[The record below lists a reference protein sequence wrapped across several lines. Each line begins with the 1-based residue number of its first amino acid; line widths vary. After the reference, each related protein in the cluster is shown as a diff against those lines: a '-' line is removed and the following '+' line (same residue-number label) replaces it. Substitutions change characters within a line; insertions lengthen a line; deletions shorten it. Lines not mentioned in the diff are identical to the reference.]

1 MEENEQFRELY
12 LLVFAL
18 NQPADLQE
26 IFDKSVVGIQNILNV
41 DRASLLITDDED
53 VMRFRAW
60 SNLSADYRQAVDG
73 HSPWAADEQNPQP
86 VLISNV
92 KENRD
97 TADLQSVFEQEGIQA
112 LGFFP
117 MVKDDRL
124 IGKFML
130 YHDTPHTFPESEV
143 RLAQIVAKHIV
154 QAIDRLQTQ
163 QELHSYAQKQSA
175 VADLGQYALKNYS
188 RIPELMNL
196 VVEKAVEILEVDL
209 CGLLALE
216 PDKQSLRVVDGKGWN
231 EGVVGTAKVEVGLH
245 SQAGYTMM
253 ERQPVI
259 VTDFS
264 QERRFEKPDLLR
276 EHDVVSGMT
285 VVIEG
290 GDRPFGVLGVHT
302 TSVRRFHQD
311 EVNLLLVLAN
321 ILAAA
326 IQQNQALTKL
336 QSSNELLE
344 ERVIKRTSLLQQEI
358 AQREL
363 VEMALKQESAYIQ
376 LLYEIN
382 QIANEAFSLEKAFR
396 LILQKLCGFM
406 DWPLG
411 HIYIQAAEIF
421 EGGRKDELVSS
432 EIWHCKEVEEFD
444 LVQQITSET
453 KIKNDVSW
461 IGKGFNTGKPSWIKN
476 VSKEKNFSRREQL
489 TAAKMQ
495 AGFAF
500 PVLVGD
506 EVAALMEFFT
516 SEFQQP
522 DDELMEVMAQ
532 IGTQMGRIVERER
545 SKKEAKHNEKNLRV
559 LASRLINGHEEERSQ
574 ISHELHDE
582 IGQLLIALKL
592 ELDMLIANDIG
603 WKNKKFLTRASE
615 MVKTTLTRIQVMS
628 YDLRP
633 PELDTIGMEAALHD
647 LCQDFANRRNV
658 TVEYK
663 GADHLP
669 AHIPKDIQLS
679 LYRALQEGLNDAAK
693 NSDSNRI
700 VVKLSYQA
708 GKVSLFVTDSGRVSL
723 KESEEDQSEHEL
735 QLLGLSE
742 RFARFGGLVTL
753 SPEKPTGMTLKV
765 VVPVI

>member
-1 MEENEQFRELY
+1 
-12 LLVFAL
+12 
-18 NQPADLQE
+18 
-26 IFDKSVVGIQNILNV
+26 
-41 DRASLLITDDED
+41 
-53 VMRFRAW
+53 
-60 SNLSADYRQAVDG
+60 
-73 HSPWAADEQNPQP
+73 
-86 VLISNV
+86 
-92 KENRD
+92 
-97 TADLQSVFEQEGIQA
+97 
-112 LGFFP
+112 
-117 MVKDDRL
+117 
-124 IGKFML
+124 
-130 YHDTPHTFPESEV
+130 
-143 RLAQIVAKHIV
+143 
-154 QAIDRLQTQ
+154 
-163 QELHSYAQKQSA
+163 
-175 VADLGQYALKNYS
+175 
-188 RIPELMNL
+188 
-196 VVEKAVEILEVDL
+196 
-209 CGLLALE
+209 
-216 PDKQSLRVVDGKGWN
+216 VVDGKGWN

-444 LVQQITSET
+444 FVQQITSET

-461 IGKGFNTGKPSWIKN
+461 IGKVFNTGKPSWIKN

-545 SKKEAKHNEKNLRV
+545 AKKEAKHNEKNLRV